1 MENYQASHPYVPTP
15 EKWLPDY
22 HVERYANDFFVV
34 GLYHD
39 QAHWDWI
46 TGKNDK
52 GTLIY
57 NVRLDETRKGSMPK
71 TRIRSMKPRFA
82 ILYEE
87 GHESENRYHVFRIHD
102 FAVMTK
108 ERMRKALYPKPNG
121 DYFIFRFDEEV
132 SIGQFDINRLIDTH
146 RVFDRDF
153 IEGAPIYA
161 KGEELLEYR
170 L

>member
-1 MENYQASHPYVPTP
+1 M
-15 EKWLPDY
+15 
-22 HVERYANDFFVV
+22 ERYAEEHFVV

-39 QAHWDWI
+39 LEHWDWI

-57 NVRLDETRKGSMPK
+57 NVRLDSKRMGSMPK
-71 TRIRSMKPRFA
+71 SRIRAMKPRFA

-87 GHESENRYHVFRIHD
+87 GHENDNKYHVFRIHD
-102 FAVMTK
+102 YAVMT
-108 ERMRKALYPKPNG
+108 EDRMRKALYPREPKG

-132 SIGQFDINRLIDTH
+132 SIGHFDISRLINTH
-146 RVFDRDF
+146 RIFDKDY
-153 IEGAPIYA
+153 IEGCPLYPTG
-161 KGEELLEYR
+161 KELMDYR